1 MGKVVSINIAEKDGA
16 EIKSIPEVN
25 AHADQG
31 LEGDRYYLKQ
41 GTFSKKDKPDRQIT
55 FIESEAI
62 EALKRDYQVTLDVK
76 EARRNIVTRGV
87 ALNHLVG
94 KEFRIGEAICKGI
107 KLCEPCGYLQGL
119 VKLNVKDGLIH
130 RGGLRARILESGLIR
145 VNDKIQILVS

>member
-16 EIKSIPEVN
+16 EIKSVPEVK
-25 AHADQG
+25 AHAKQG

-55 FIESEAI
+55 FIELEAI
-62 EALKRDYQVTLDVK
+62 EALERDYQVALNAK
-76 EARRNIVTRGV
+76 EARRNIVTKGV

-94 KEFRIGEAICKGI
+94 KEFRVGEVVCKGI

-119 VKLNVKDGLIH
+119 VKLKVKDGLIH
-130 RGGLRARILESGLIR
+130 RGGLRAQILESGMIR
-145 VNDKIQILVS
+145 ENDEIQILV

>member
-16 EIKSIPEVN
+16 EIQSIQEVK

-55 FIESEAI
+55 FIEAEAVEAI
-62 EALKRDYQVTLDVK
+62 ERDYQVTLDAK
-76 EARRNIVTRGV
+76 EARRNIVTQGI

-94 KEFRIGEAICKGI
+94 KKFRVGEAVCEGI

-119 VKLNVKDGLIH
+119 VKLNVKDSLIH
-130 RGGLRARILESGLIR
+130 RGGLRARILESGMIR
-145 VNDKIQILVS
+145 ENDEIQILV